1 MNNSDRIIDPNPLA
15 RLESRRFDPL
25 KWVVCALLFAL
36 SYALFYALCLRPS
49 SDISIH
55 ATWAAEG
62 DFRDPTSFLH
72 HGAHPMWHALVAVP
86 LLFGIPLPVAAAL
99 ITALCK
105 AAELLLIHRLF
116 TLYLDRLL
124 SRGAITLLAA
134 VCVMVSSLLVPGYN
148 PTVYAG
154 VGTPNTWHSCT
165 QLIAMVW
172 MLLCVPYT
180 AHCYD
185 GFLRRLPEQGEK
197 TLLPWR
203 KPVALGIMLFLRPS
217 LRLCR
222 RFCPPRACFF

>member
-1 MNNSDRIIDPNPLA
+1 M
-15 RLESRRFDPL
+15 
-25 KWVVCALLFAL
+25 
-36 SYALFYALCLRPS
+36 
-49 SDISIH
+49 
-55 ATWAAEG
+55 
-62 DFRDPTSFLH
+62 
-72 HGAHPMWHALVAVP
+72 HALVAVP

-172 MLLCVPYT
+172 CSFACPIPPT
-180 AHCYD
+180 AMT
-185 GFLRRLPEQGEK
+185 GFFAGCRSRAKKPCFHGASPSRL
-197 TLLPWR
+197 
-203 KPVALGIMLFLRPS
+203 A
-217 LRLCR
+217 
-222 RFCPPRACFF
+222 